1 MFDRKYYVL
10 CDYNCKFEGMTKE
23 QILTAISQAVETGEI
38 KDVDTGFV
46 QTIKTI
52 NGVGLKFFIGTQAEY
67 EVLTEDEK
75 QNLFAIITND
85 TTKESIESILAEHET
100 EMNSLAESVSGLS
113 ESLSGI
119 LSAGLLKGG
128 IQKDD
133 FEFIN
138 ENGGWTIPEGYDPC
152 GNYYSYTSATIRTM
166 YGSGSETI
174 HGWILR
180 GFHIVDD
187 YYLQL
192 LLTADKIF
200 VRTGSKSS
208 SGERTFSTWL
218 QIAGDAITVANALNA
233 TSAMSASYAE
243 QSALLTAGS
252 WLTLASSATKGTM
265 ANHQGLESGGVYLIS
280 WQESSGGNVKTGIA
294 NLSTGYTT
302 IDAFNVGSVSNGVA
316 DINHYTIGVTPTY
329 VILGSDSEIDTIKN
343 IKAKRIA

>member
-166 YGSGSETI
+166 YGSGSEDI
-174 HGWILR
+174 HGWVLR

-192 LLTADKIF
+192 LFTADKIF
-200 VRTGSKSS
+200 ARTGSKKN
-208 SGERTFSTWL
+208 GERTFSTWL
-218 QIAGDAITVANALNA
+218 QIAGEDTTVLRAL
-233 TSAMSASYAE
+233 S
-243 QSALLTAGS
+243 
-252 WLTLASSATKGTM
+252 ASSASEAVLAENAQLLTSDGWIELVEWLNKGTM
-265 ANHQGLESGGVYLIS
+265 TNHQGLENGGVYLVS
-280 WQESSGGNVKTGIA
+280 WTELQSDEVKTGIA
-294 NLSTGYTT
+294 NLALGYAIINDFELNGTT
-302 IDAFNVGSVSNGVA
+302 K
-316 DINHYTIGVTPTY
+316 NHYKICITPTY
-329 VILGSDSEIDTIKN
+329 ALLAVDSEIDYITGLC
-343 IKAKRIA
+343 AKRIM